1 MNITKVYP
9 LLILG
14 ATAAVL
20 QACDPGLPSDSA
32 TGDFSPSGYAEP
44 LTAAEYDSLS
54 PAEKYQVSSKLM
66 GTMYKGM
73 PVEEFFDLSSGLSD
87 PQVDSDSENHIQGVR
102 NAINQNLSNQQVQDV
117 QVSIN
122 GLDENNNPD
131 PERAKYVFSDSQR
144 PKEEPLAL
152 IYEYPLSRD
161 SFIAWMAHFLA
172 NTIMFSPAEEM
183 ESTNL
188 QDVQNTYKRLI
199 TGLTQGHSVRQ
210 IIRSHLPSVQR
221 WRVARTP
228 ENTGI
233 EGFELYLGLFETK
246 EDSVRV
252 GTACKDLYLT
262 DEDDGYELASTNFG
276 NTEPQIILQEDTDND
291 GTPDSGG
298 FFITTC
304 DDFYNVL
311 SGHPLVMPRACEVIA
326 NYLLAERSLEDR
338 LALCESIVNSGAVTF
353 EDIFKGILFSREYLL
368 NTERPKGFEEAF
380 IPALDMLKWHPQRA
394 GGETGQRIW
403 SNMASREGSSL
414 FMRNMGWDTMT
425 LKIGRTPDVPL
436 DALSF
441 AGYHK
446 AIREDLLIRDHSF
459 TGGFITVDEEDVFVE
474 GLLYTVDTEMNTIVK
489 PEIAALT
496 PTDYLHFLFL
506 SVLQRLAGDTE
517 VTELLALLENTGN
530 LQTGFT
536 GGPVIQGHSQV
547 ARIVFDYASRLPEF
561 YYFKQTQDS
570 RGQQQ

>member
-1 MNITKVYP
+1 MNITKIYP

-32 TGDFSPSGYAEP
+32 TGDFSPSGFAEP
-44 LTAAEYDSLS
+44 LSGSDYEALS
-54 PAEKYQVSSKLM
+54 DAEKYRVANKLL
-66 GTMYKGM
+66 GTMYKGI
-73 PVEEFFDLSSGLSD
+73 PVDEFFDLSAGLSN
-87 PQVDSDSENHIQGVR
+87 PRINPGYENYIQQVRE
-102 NAINQNLSNQQVQDV
+102 AINQDLSNEQVRNV
-117 QVSIN
+117 QTLIN

-131 PERAKYVFSDSQR
+131 PDRAKYRFSDSER

-152 IYEYPLSRD
+152 IQEYPLSRH
-161 SFIAWMAHFLA
+161 SFVAWMAHFLA

-188 QDVQNTYKRLI
+188 QDVQNTYKRLVN
-199 TGLTQGHSVRQ
+199 GLTERNSVRQ

-276 NTEPQIILQEDTDND
+276 NTDPQVILQEDTNGD
-291 GTPDSGG
+291 GVHDSGG

-326 NYLLAERSLEDR
+326 NYLMAERTLDDR
-338 LALCESIVNSGAVTF
+338 LAMCESIVNSGAVTF
-353 EDIFKGILFSREYLL
+353 EDLFKGILFSREYLL
-368 NTERPKGFEEAF
+368 NTERPKGFEETF
-380 IPALDMLKWHPQRA
+380 MSTMNTLRWDPRNNS
-394 GGETGQRIW
+394 GEVDEQVWR
-403 SNMASREGSSL
+403 NMATNTFRRL
-414 FMRNMGWDTMT
+414 YMRNMGWDTMT
-425 LKIGRTPDVPL
+425 LKIGRTPNVPL

-441 AGYHK
+441 ANYHK
-446 AIREDLLIRDHSF
+446 ALREQLLINDGSYEGRISNID
-459 TGGFITVDEEDVFVE
+459 GVDVVID
-474 GLLYTVDTEMNTIVK
+474 GLFYTADAEMNQIVK
-489 PEIAALT
+489 PDIAALT
-496 PTDYLHFLFL
+496 PTDFLHFLFL
-506 SVLQRLAGDTE
+506 SVLQRQAGGTE
-517 VTELLALLENTGN
+517 ITELLTVLQNSGHLENDNGQLTVREFR
-530 LQTGFT
+530 QDD
-536 GGPVIQGHSQV
+536 I
-547 ARIVFDYASRLPEF
+547 ARIVFDYASRLPEL
-561 YYFKQTQDS
+561 YYFKQI
-570 RGQQQ
+570 

>member
-1 MNITKVYP
+1 MNLTKIYP
-9 LLILG
+9 LLIVG
-14 ATAAVL
+14 ATAAIL

-32 TGDFSPSGYAEP
+32 TGDFSPTGFAAP
-44 LTAAEYDSLS
+44 LSNSEYDALS
-54 PAEKYQVSSKLM
+54 AVEKYQVASKLM
-66 GTMYKGM
+66 GAMYKGI
-73 PVEEFFDLSSGLSD
+73 PVDEFFDLSVGLTSPRISSD
-87 PQVDSDSENHIQGVR
+87 FENYIQGVR
-102 NAINQNLSNQQVQDV
+102 NALNQDLSNEQVRSV

-131 PERAKYVFSDSQR
+131 PDRAKYRFSDSQR

-152 IYEYPLSRD
+152 IYEYPLSRH
-161 SFIAWMAHFLA
+161 SFVAWMAHFLA

-188 QDVQNTYKRLI
+188 QDVQNTYKRLV
-199 TGLTQGHSVRQ
+199 TGLTERSSVRQ

-276 NTEPQIILQEDTDND
+276 NTEPQVILQEDTNND
-291 GTPDSGG
+291 GIPDSGG

-326 NYLLAERSLEDR
+326 SYLMAERSLDDR
-338 LALCESIVNSGAVTF
+338 LALCESIVSSGAVTF

-380 IPALDMLKWHPQRA
+380 ISTLDTLRWHPLNNS
-394 GGETGQRIW
+394 GEVDDQVWR
-403 SNMASREGSSL
+403 NMATNSFRRL
-414 FMRNMGWDTMT
+414 YMRNMGWDTMT

-441 AGYHK
+441 ANYHK
-446 AIREDLLIRDHSF
+446 AMREQLLINDSSF
-459 TGGFITVDEEDVFVE
+459 EGRIHNIDGTDILAE
-474 GLLYTVDTEMNTIVK
+474 GLFYTADTDMNLIVK

-496 PTDYLHFLFL
+496 PTDFLHFLFL
-506 SVLQRLAGDTE
+506 SVLQRQAGNAE
-517 VTELLALLENTGN
+517 ANELLTIIGNNGHLENDNGQ
-530 LQTGFT
+530 LSVREFRQDD
-536 GGPVIQGHSQV
+536 I

-561 YYFKQTQDS
+561 YYFKQI
-570 RGQQQ
+570 